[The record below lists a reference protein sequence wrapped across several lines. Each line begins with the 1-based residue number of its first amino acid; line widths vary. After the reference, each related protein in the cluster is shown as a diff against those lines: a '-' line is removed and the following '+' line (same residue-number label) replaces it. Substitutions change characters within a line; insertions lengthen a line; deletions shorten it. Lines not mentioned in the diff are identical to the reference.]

1 MTINVAII
9 GCAKIA
15 HLHAKA
21 ILQIPGLNF
30 KAVMSRTPESAQKFV
45 DEYGVKSYSTI
56 TEMVKAENIHLAVIC
71 TAHPY
76 HADPAIEAMEAG
88 AHVLIEKPLAS
99 TLQDCDRIINAA
111 ERTRRMAGVV
121 SQRRW
126 YQPIQ
131 RMKKAIDEGKIGT
144 PALGTIQML
153 GWRDR
158 SYFESDAWRGSWKM
172 EGGGVLVNQSPHQ
185 LDLLQWLMGDI
196 DELFGYWSNVNH
208 PYIEVEDTA
217 VAIIRFKNGGLG
229 NILVSNSQKP
239 GIYGKVHIHGSNGAT
254 VGSQPEGGAM
264 FIAGKTTIAEPP
276 KLDLWTVPGE
286 EQLIEQWNK
295 ADSDE
300 FHSVDAMTWYFKQQL
315 EDFKDAIINDRQPL
329 VTAREGRKT
338 VELFTAIY
346 RSQRD
351 GKPVKFPLEPEYDK
365 EDMDG
370 RLYTKRSTKP
380 SRF

>member
-21 ILQIPGLNF
+21 ILQISELNF
-30 KAVMSRTPESAQKFV
+30 KAVWSRTPESAQKFV
-45 DEYGVKSYSTI
+45 DEYGVKAYSSI
-56 TEMVKAENIHLAVIC
+56 QEMIKAENIQMAVIC

-76 HADPAIEAMEAG
+76 HADPAIQAMEAG

-99 TLQDCDRIINAA
+99 TLQDCDRIIEAA
-111 ERTRRMAGVV
+111 RKTGRKTGVI

-126 YQPIQ
+126 YQPIV

-158 SYFESDAWRGSWKM
+158 SYFESDAWRGSWKQ

-196 DELFGYWSNVNH
+196 DEVFGYWSNVNH

-217 VAIIRFKNGGLG
+217 VAIVRFKNGGLG

-254 VGSQPEGGAM
+254 VGAQPEGGAM
-264 FIAGKTTIAEPP
+264 FIAGKTTITEAP
-276 KLDLWTVPGE
+276 KLDLWTVPDE
-286 EQLIEQWNK
+286 EQLMEEWNK

-300 FHSVDAMTWYFKQQL
+300 FLSVDAMTWYFKLQL
-315 EDFKDAIINDRQPL
+315 EDFKNAILNDRQPM
-329 VTAREGRKT
+329 VTAEEGRKT

-351 GKPVKFPLEPEYDK
+351 GKPVKFPLQPEYDR

-370 RLYTKRSTKP
+370 RIQVNNHR
-380 SRF
+380 